1 LKILIVAAT
10 ASEVEFKVK
19 HRKRKGVPVPVN
31 EPFNQDVDLLIT
43 GIGAVPTAFFTTR
56 FIEQY
61 QLVLNIGIA
70 GSYSAKYPIG
80 SVVCIKK
87 DAFGDYGID
96 DRGKFKTLVENKLID
111 EDEAPF
117 QGGVLVNKYLKGNFK
132 PKKIPLV
139 MGVTLATA
147 SGSEK
152 IISQI
157 KNLWG
162 PDIETM
168 ESAAV
173 FYVCAMLEV
182 PFVCIRSISNMVEPR
197 DKSKWEIKKA
207 IDNLSLFTKNFIN
220 ELPDNI

>member
-10 ASEVEFKVK
+10 ASEVELKVK
-19 HRKRKGVPVPVN
+19 LKKRKGVPVPLN
-31 EPFNQDVDLLIT
+31 EPFNHDVDLLVT

-70 GSYSAKYPIG
+70 GSYSTKYPIG

-117 QGGVLVNKYLKGNFK
+117 QGGVLLNKYLKGSLK
-132 PKKIPLV
+132 PKK
-139 MGVTLATA
+139 
-147 SGSEK
+147 
-152 IISQI
+152 
-157 KNLWG
+157 
-162 PDIETM
+162 
-168 ESAAV
+168 
-173 FYVCAMLEV
+173 
-182 PFVCIRSISNMVEPR
+182 
-197 DKSKWEIKKA
+197 
-207 IDNLSLFTKNFIN
+207 SL
-220 ELPDNI
+220 

>member
-1 LKILIVAAT
+1 
-10 ASEVEFKVK
+10 
-19 HRKRKGVPVPVN
+19 
-31 EPFNQDVDLLIT
+31 
-43 GIGAVPTAFFTTR
+43 
-56 FIEQY
+56 
-61 QLVLNIGIA
+61 
-70 GSYSAKYPIG
+70 
-80 SVVCIKK
+80 
-87 DAFGDYGID
+87 
-96 DRGKFKTLVENKLID
+96 
-111 EDEAPF
+111 
-117 QGGVLVNKYLKGNFK
+117 
-132 PKKIPLV
+132 

-173 FYVCAMLEV
+173 FYVCNMLEV

-207 IDNLSLFTKNFIN
+207 IDNLNLFTRNFIN

>member
-1 LKILIVAAT
+1 MKILIVAAT

-19 HRKRKGVPVPVN
+19 HRKRKGVPVPLN
-31 EPFNQDVDLLIT
+31 EPFNHDVDLLVT

-70 GSYSAKYPIG
+70 GSYSSKYPIG

-117 QGGVLVNKYLKGNFK
+117 QGGVLLNKYLKGSLK

-157 KNLWG
+157 KSLWG

-173 FYVCAMLEV
+173 FYVCNMLEV

-197 DKSKWEIKKA
+197 DKSKWEIKRA
-207 IDNLSLFTKNFIN
+207 IVNLNLFTRNFIN